1 MRLLSTGF
9 AALPLLL
16 AAGFAQAAGRL
27 VVTDAWIREPPPSAT
42 MLAGYA
48 TLKND
53 GDEAVSVLTV
63 QSDAFRMASLHE
75 TVVAEGMS
83 KMRELHRLDLAPGA
97 SVELKPGGKH
107 LMLMHPRS
115 EVHAGDRVDVRFLL
129 GDGQRVETYFVV
141 AAPTAE
147 AAEDD
152 HSHHHSH

>member
-9 AALPLLL
+9 AALPLLF

-27 VVTDAWIREPPPSAT
+27 VVTDAWIREPPPGAT

-147 AAEDD
+147 AVEDD